1 MQGVIR
7 TAFVASVLAACGS
20 GSHATTDAPAMGSGD
35 SGSGDGG
42 TGGFRVHWWSD
53 PKLPGGVGNNA
64 TVTDADFWL
73 TSLRVIGDADPGDD
87 RTTADPGHI
96 WWDEHGG
103 PDVVNFPDA
112 PSGLYSKIA
121 VALDGL
127 VVNSSY
133 DIMGTVDLGGSA
145 GTKSFHIH
153 DLAPMN
159 VSLDINN
166 TLQPGAEVDVTI
178 HVDFTAAIGAIDF
191 ATLDTDDG
199 NLDLDTLDS
208 QMPAFR
214 TALQNSFSIAGGS
227 TGSSSPP

>member
-1 MQGVIR
+1 MQAVIR
-7 TAFVASVLAACGS
+7 TTLVASLLAACGS
-20 GSHATTDAPAMGSGD
+20 SPHASPDASTTGSGD
-35 SGSGDGG
+35 SGSGGG
-42 TGGFRVHWWSD
+42 TGGFFVHGWSD
-53 PKLPGGVGNNA
+53 PKLPGAVGNNA

-96 WWDEHGG
+96 YWSDEGSG
-103 PDVVNFPDA
+103 PPAVHFADA
-112 PSGLYSKIA
+112 PSGLYSKVA

-127 VVNSSY
+127 VVDSSY
-133 DIMGTVDLGGSA
+133 DIKGSVDFGSA

-159 VSLDINN
+159 ISLDINN
-166 TLQPGAEVDVTI
+166 TLQPGSEVDVTI
-178 HVDFTAAIGAIDF
+178 HIDFTAAIGVVDF
-191 ATLDTDDG
+191 SSLDTDDG
-199 NLDLDTLDS
+199 ALDLDTLDS